1 MLFGVVGGEHVAGH
15 ISHINLEAGPCD
27 GFITAADTMGLMYCL
42 TTILHEVQQ
51 HLLHIA
57 C

>member
-1 MLFGVVGGEHVAGH
+1 MLFGVVAGH